1 MTKAEEGPRT
11 ETETETEAEA
21 EGPTTE
27 AEGPT
32 TDTETETEGPTT
44 ETESPTT
51 ETESP
56 TTETEGPT
64 TETEGPAVG
73 APVGSGGPTELK
85 APPPVAGN
93 ESPEPAV
100 VALVFLLP
108 PLALGGTAL
117 GLLLAGGYGW
127 NPLGVGLIVGLVASV
142 VGFAVIRRI
151 FDKG

>member
-1 MTKAEEGPRT
+1 MSSAGEGVSSEIGARPARSEGGTPSEE
-11 ETETETEAEA
+11 
-21 EGPTTE
+21 
-27 AEGPT
+27 
-32 TDTETETEGPTT
+32 
-44 ETESPTT
+44 
-51 ETESP
+51 
-56 TTETEGPT
+56 
-64 TETEGPAVG
+64 AVG
-73 APVGSGGPTELK
+73 GPVGAGTPARSEGGTPSEAVGGPVGAGTPAELK
-85 APPPVAGN
+85 PPPPVAGN

-127 NPLGVGLIVGLVASV
+127 NPLGVGLMLGLVASV

>member
-1 MTKAEEGPRT
+1 MTKAEESPKS
-11 ETETETEAEA
+11 EPESPKSEPES
-21 EGPTTE
+21 EGATS
-27 AEGPT
+27 EGAT
-32 TDTETETEGPTT
+32 SETEG
-44 ETESPTT
+44 S
-51 ETESP
+51 
-56 TTETEGPT
+56 
-64 TETEGPAVG
+64 AVG
-73 APVGSGGPTELK
+73 APVGSGTPTELK

-127 NPLGVGLIVGLVASV
+127 NPLGVGLMVGLVASV

>member
-1 MTKAEEGPRT
+1 MTKAEESPKS
-11 ETETETEAEA
+11 EPESPKSEPES
-21 EGPTTE
+21 EGATS
-27 AEGPT
+27 EGAT
-32 TDTETETEGPTT
+32 SEGATSETEG
-44 ETESPTT
+44 S
-51 ETESP
+51 
-56 TTETEGPT
+56 
-64 TETEGPAVG
+64 AVG
-73 APVGSGGPTELK
+73 APVGSGTPTELK

-127 NPLGVGLIVGLVASV
+127 NPLGVGLMVGLVASV